1 MDQPD
6 AEEEQEEEREQEH
19 EEEEEEEE
27 QEQEQE
33 VEAPISSD
41 NSDDPPHSEA
51 GEASPDEPSD
61 MLWRQPSPA
70 SCAVEATVH
79 STGPATAPAEE
90 ANGVAQASADA
101 SMAVSDLR
109 DAAPHLPADEVALPP
124 PGACEPVTGDV
135 STEAA
140 VPPKPARGGRR
151 LVFMPKPPMTSR
163 TGPSDAVEAL
173 ARIEQADIA
182 QHAAV
187 WTADV
192 RALPEERK
200 QPPQQ
205 RQDQGSPAAALPL
218 EKEQR
223 KRNKRKRKQEGNTRE
238 EGKGAAKQKSAVPA
252 APAGH
257 SSGRRDAVAWKPAGR
272 GNGEATA
279 EQASTATA
287 EAAAMNGRVILLGA
301 RRLISGDMEVRREI
315 PALQD
320 EPASASQPR
329 GAAQHAR
336 ASRKSPLPSSG
347 GGKGRERLLKVQKRA
362 ADDRAT
368 TRERTHGH
376 MRGFMRGFTR
386 SPDNSD
392 APGDVDLPLQP
403 RPKVSTI
410 EADWSHDRFDPGLDV
425 DYDVAQ
431 PSALALQPA
440 QGDARPTRGR
450 VVVEDVPAGVSLA
463 ARDRHITPS
472 AEPVVIDVAVP
483 AVDGKRRKEHHKGR
497 RQDRRKGRDKD
508 GKGDSSVPK
517 AKKSK
522 EKKQKKQKKHR
533 RHAEP
538 TSKRRDGHQEGA
550 DALDS
555 LRLQALRA
563 MQH

>member
-6 AEEEQEEEREQEH
+6 AEEEREREQE
-19 EEEEEEEE
+19 
-27 QEQEQE
+27 EQEQE

-51 GEASPDEPSD
+51 REASPDEPSD

-101 SMAVSDLR
+101 STAVSDMR
-109 DAAPHLPADEVALPP
+109 DAAPHLPADEVAFPP
-124 PGACEPVTGDV
+124 PGAGEPATGDV
-135 STEAA
+135 STEA
-140 VPPKPARGGRR
+140 PPTTKPARGGRR
-151 LVFMPKPPMTSR
+151 LVFMPKPPMKSQ

-173 ARIEQADIA
+173 ARIEQADVA
-182 QHAAV
+182 QSAAV
-187 WTADV
+187 RMADV
-192 RALPEERK
+192 RALPEEGK

-205 RQDQGSPAAALPL
+205 CQDQGLPAATLPG

-223 KRNKRKRKQEGNTRE
+223 KHKKRKRKQDGNTQE
-238 EGKGAAKQKSAVPA
+238 EAKGAAKQKSAVPA

-272 GNGEATA
+272 GNSEAAITA
-279 EQASTATA
+279 EQASTVTA
-287 EAAAMNGRVILLGA
+287 EAAVMNGRVILLGA
-301 RRLISGDMEVRREI
+301 RRLISGDTEVRREI

-336 ASRKSPLPSSG
+336 ASRESPLPSSG
-347 GGKGRERLLKVQKRA
+347 GNKGRARLPKVQKRA

-376 MRGFMRGFTR
+376 MRGFMRGFSR
-386 SPDNSD
+386 SPDISD
-392 APGDVDLPLQP
+392 AAGDVDLPLQP
-403 RPKVSTI
+403 RPKISTI
-410 EADWSHDRFDPGLDV
+410 ETDWSHDRFDPGVDV
-425 DYDVAQ
+425 VYDVAQ

-450 VVVEDVPAGVSLA
+450 VVVEDVPARVSLA

-483 AVDGKRRKEHHKGR
+483 AVDGKRRKKHHKSR
-497 RQDRRKGRDKD
+497 KQDGRKGRDKD

-522 EKKQKKQKKHR
+522 SKRQKKDR

-538 TSKRRDGHQEGA
+538 TGKRRDGQQADA

-555 LRLQALRA
+555 LRLQALRNA
-563 MQH
+563 ALTRSTRDHSYA